1 MRRCRLPVAM
11 SRIGRRRKTVLMS
24 KIDVSDIQGF
34 ALKGYNFPRARYL
47 LLELLDPKAARD
59 FVQRLLPEI
68 TTGER
73 WDINSKPTSTVNLA
87 FTHKG
92 LIWLQL
98 PLTSLLSF
106 PLEFQQGM
114 KARGKILYD
123 TGKNG
128 PEHWDPVWKED
139 RIHAWLA
146 VNAQTAEALEARCAA
161 MQQLMTETAGARVL
175 QTQDACAIYLKDKP
189 STQEHFG
196 YTDGFGNPDYKG
208 AERNCVPGQGKL
220 TPDGGWETL
229 ATGEFLLG
237 YADEAGEL
245 PVAPVPHL
253 LGRNGTF
260 MVYRKLHQNVATFRD
275 YLEEKGRLYGG
286 GKEKLAAKF
295 IGRWR
300 DGTPIE
306 LSPDKPDPSIAADTN
321 RNTNFTYGGDPAGV
335 RCPIGAH
342 LRRVHPRDSFGFN
355 GGLGNRR
362 RIMRRGLPYG
372 DYVPEGQPVRDQD
385 DRGIIFMA
393 LNASI
398 FRQFEFVQQQWIEY
412 GNDAH
417 QGNDKDFLIGNHE
430 GKGKFVVQGTTD
442 PKNPP
447 FICGGL
453 PNFVELRGGDY
464 FFIPSLTALAMI
476 GTGTVDAR

>member
-1 MRRCRLPVAM
+1 M
-11 SRIGRRRKTVLMS
+11 T

-34 ALKGYNFPRARYL
+34 ALKGYHFPHARYL
-47 LLELLDPKAARD
+47 LLELAEPQAARA
-59 FVQRLLPEI
+59 LLLKLLDVV

-73 WDINSKPTSTVNLA
+73 WDTNNKPMSTVNIA

-92 LIWLQL
+92 LVQLEL
-98 PLTSLLSF
+98 PLASLLTF

-114 KARGKILYD
+114 RARADIVGD
-123 TGKNG
+123 SGKNA
-128 PEHWDPVWKED
+128 PENWDPVWLED
-139 RIHAWLA
+139 RVHVWLG
-146 VNAQTAEALEARCAA
+146 VNARSAEALEKCSGDMLR
-161 MQQLMTETAGARVL
+161 LMEETRGARL
-175 QTQDACAIYLKDKP
+175 LHSQDACLISVAGEFSNK
-189 STQEHFG
+189 EHFG
-196 YTDGFGNPDYKG
+196 YTDGFGNPDFKG
-208 AERNCVPGQGKL
+208 AERVCVPGQGKL
-220 TPDGGWETL
+220 DEHGNWEAL

-245 PVAPVPHL
+245 PVAPIPHL

-260 MVYRKLHQNVATFRD
+260 MVYRKLHQNVATFRA
-275 YLEEKGRLYGG
+275 YLEEKGKLYPG

-295 IGRWR
+295 VGRWR

-306 LSPDKPDPSIAADTN
+306 RSPDHPDPAMVADPN
-321 RNTNFTYGGDPAGV
+321 QNTNFTYGDDLAGA

-342 LRRVHPRDSFGFN
+342 IRRTHPRDAFGFH
-355 GGLGNRR
+355 GGLIDRR
-362 RIMRRGLPYG
+362 RIMRRGMTYG
-372 DYVPEGQPVRDQD
+372 EYVPEGQPVSDSDQ
-385 DRGIIFMA
+385 RGIIFMA

-412 GNDAH
+412 GNDAR
-417 QGNDKDFLIGNHE
+417 QGNDKDFLLGNHG
-430 GKGKFVVQGTTD
+430 GKGRFVIQGTTD

-464 FFIPSLTALAMI
+464 FFMPSLTALALMAMN
-476 GTGTVDAR
+476 TVDPR

>member
-1 MRRCRLPVAM
+1 M
-11 SRIGRRRKTVLMS
+11 T

-34 ALKGYNFPRARYL
+34 ALKGYNFPYARYL
-47 LLELLDPKAARD
+47 LIELGEPDAARA
-59 FVQRLLPEI
+59 LLTKLLLVI

-73 WDINSKPTSTVNLA
+73 WDINNKPMSTVSIA
-87 FTHKG
+87 FTFQG
-92 LIWLQL
+92 LVKLEV
-98 PLTSLLSF
+98 PPASLLSF

-114 KARGKILYD
+114 RARAAILGD
-123 TGKNG
+123 SGKNA
-128 PEHWDPVWKED
+128 PEHWDPVWLKD
-139 RIHAWLA
+139 HVHAWLA
-146 VNAQTAEALEARCAA
+146 VYARSTEALEERSGE
-161 MQQLMTETAGARVL
+161 MLQLMQETQGARLVY
-175 QTQDACAIYLKDKP
+175 TQDACALRVDGEFCSK
-189 STQEHFG
+189 EHFG
-196 YTDGFGNPDYKG
+196 YSDGFGNPDFKG
-208 AERNCVPGQGKL
+208 AERDCQPGQGKL
-220 TPDGGWETL
+220 NGNGTWEAL

-245 PVAPVPHL
+245 PVAPIPHL

-260 MVYRKLHQNVATFRD
+260 MVYRKLHQNVASFRA
-275 YLEEKGRLYGG
+275 YLEEKSKQYPG

-295 IGRWR
+295 VGRWR
-300 DGTPIE
+300 DGTPLE
-306 LSPDKPDPSIAADTN
+306 LSPDAPDRELAGDKQ
-321 RNTNFTYGGDPAGV
+321 RNTAFTYGGDPDGK

-342 LRRVHPRDSFGFN
+342 IRRTHPRDTAGFN
-355 GGLGNRR
+355 GGLVNRR

-372 DYVPEGQPVRDQD
+372 TFVPEGQPVSDSD

-398 FRQFEFVQQQWIEY
+398 FRQFEFLQQQWVEY

-417 QGNDKDFLIGNHE
+417 QGNDKDFLLGNHQ
-430 GKGKFVVQGTTD
+430 GKGRFVIQGSTD

-464 FFIPSLTALAMI
+464 FFMPSLTALAMMA
-476 GTGTVDAR
+476 TNTVDPR